1 MSTIT
6 DTPTATL
13 ATPDLA
19 DELTAGRPYPVRD
32 WQQPLDSLSA
42 RELLAD
48 IRAWWLEAA
57 DGYLSLAESA
67 HRAGDHDGYAEAMH
81 DCRTALAAAKH
92 YAPQEV

>member
-6 DTPTATL
+6 ENHTDTL

-19 DELTAGRPYPVRD
+19 DELAAGRPYPVRD

-57 DGYLSLAESA
+57 DGYLRVAENA
-67 HRAGDHDGYAEAMH
+67 HRAGDHGGYSEALA
-81 DCRTALAAAKH
+81 DCRAALAASKH
-92 YAPQEV
+92 YTPQEV